1 MAGSGVVAGGDPGRV
16 WEPRQIHSSFQ
27 KRGSCLRVFVCD
39 GRQGRERG
47 GGEEENASVPGFSRV
62 CIPASEPP
70 ACRVAFRL
78 HSHRSASRALPHLR
92 VDVASGS
99 PSGPR
104 FIPPRFS
111 PLHVQR
117 AGDVERLLTPRPPL
131 LLLAGLIVY
140 LGMMVG
146 AFLWGGLADRLGR
159 RQCLLISL
167 SVNSVFAFFSS
178 FVQGYGTFLFCR
190 LLSGVG

>member
-1 MAGSGVVAGGDPGRV
+1 M
-16 WEPRQIHSSFQ
+16 
-27 KRGSCLRVFVCD
+27 
-39 GRQGRERG
+39 
-47 GGEEENASVPGFSRV
+47 GELKHMDSR
-62 CIPASEPP
+62 P
-70 ACRVAFRL
+70 
-78 HSHRSASRALPHLR
+78 SRFFLY
-92 VDVASGS
+92 
-99 PSGPR
+99 
-104 FIPPRFS
+104 
-111 PLHVQR
+111 
-117 AGDVERLLTPRPPL
+117 T
-131 LLLAGLIVY
+131 GLIVY

>member
-1 MAGSGVVAGGDPGRV
+1 MFSEWENGSGSAHAP
-16 WEPRQIHSSFQ
+16 
-27 KRGSCLRVFVCD
+27 
-39 GRQGRERG
+39 
-47 GGEEENASVPGFSRV
+47 
-62 CIPASEPP
+62 PAS
-70 ACRVAFRL
+70 
-78 HSHRSASRALPHLR
+78 ASFLP
-92 VDVASGS
+92 
-99 PSGPR
+99 
-104 FIPPRFS
+104 
-111 PLHVQR
+111 
-117 AGDVERLLTPRPPL
+117 
-131 LLLAGLIVY
+131 GLIVY